1 MSIITQF
8 FEYNDLCEL
17 TKLQLFAEGY
27 RAFNAS
33 LYQND
38 EDPDVKAWGKRG
50 EIRLQEIE
58 YVFRILG
65 IYEEFQSSTELEI
78 TKALEAYPA

>member
-8 FEYNDLCEL
+8 FEYNDLCQL
-17 TKLQLFAEGY
+17 TKLQLFAEAY

-38 EDPDVKAWGKRG
+38 EDPDVRAWGKRA
-50 EIRLQEIE
+50 EIRLQEAE
-58 YVFRILG
+58 YIFRILG
-65 IYEEFQSSTELEI
+65 IYDEFQKSTELEV

>member
-8 FEYNDLCEL
+8 FEYNDLCKL

-38 EDPDVKAWGKRG
+38 EDPDVKAWARRA
-50 EIRLQEIE
+50 EVRLQEIE
-58 YVFRILG
+58 YIFRILG
-65 IYEEFQSSTELEI
+65 IYDEWQHSVEAEVTA
-78 TKALEAYPA
+78 ALEAYPA